1 MTDTRHTA
9 SANPNAPG
17 HVSIKLLGTTIISF
31 WAWDLM
37 VVHTSQKPGI
47 ETQLVFDKGRMWLAT
62 TASVSDVM
70 VAVSAA
76 MSAYGAVDKERRTPI
91 KAA

>member
-1 MTDTRHTA
+1 MSDTRHTA

-17 HVSIKLLGTTIISF
+17 HVSIKVLGTTIISF

-37 VVHTSQKPGI
+37 VCHVSQKPGV

-70 VAVSAA
+70 IAVSAA
-76 MSAYGAVDKERRTPI
+76 MSANAAVDKERRTPI
-91 KAA
+91 KVA